1 MPSLCDERRLDLPWH
16 SHGPTLLDPSENPE
30 ARQSTNF
37 QLQTNNNNAS
47 LELAYGASNLYGDE
61 IGASGCVR
69 PASAKVLKRT
79 GLGTIAMGD
88 CGEVGNIPSDQD
100 SSPFLASDTASHDAP
115 GNHCTCITCLK
126 IGRIVDQTDKC
137 RFPSCEYS
145 TLQGSQDYSH
155 EEGHYFQ
162 NGKYTC
168 LEQDCQTVTG
178 YFSEL
183 KRHYK
188 KHCTN
193 PDKEQF
199 PCPVPWCKYSG
210 NNGFLRKDKLQSH
223 YRNIHEG
230 KPGPVKAGRVIK
242 PATLKPR
249 VSGLGNSPG
258 KQNQ

>member
-37 QLQTNNNNAS
+37 RLQTNNNNAS

-69 PASAKVLKRT
+69 PGSAKVLKRT
-79 GLGTIAMGD
+79 GSGTIAMGD
-88 CGEVGNIPSDQD
+88 CGEVGNIPSDQN
-100 SSPFLASDTASHDAP
+100 SSPFLASDTASHEAP
-115 GNHCTCITCLK
+115 ENHCTCISCLK
-126 IGRIVDQTDKC
+126 ISHSGGERDKC
-137 RFPSCEYS
+137 HFPGCHSPLRNWENYIHV
-145 TLQGSQDYSH
+145 Q
-155 EEGHYFQ
+155 HYRQ

-168 LEQDCQTVTG
+168 LEQDCPTVTKQ
-178 YFSEL
+178 FSEL

-188 KHCTN
+188 KHCTS
-193 PDKEQF
+193 PDKKQF
-199 PCPVPWCKYSG
+199 PCPVLWCKYSG
-210 NNGFLRKDKLQSH
+210 TNGFLRKDKLQSH

-230 KPGPVKAGRVIK
+230 KPGPVKGGRVIK

-249 VSGLGNSPG
+249 ISGLGNGPS
-258 KQNQ
+258 KQNE